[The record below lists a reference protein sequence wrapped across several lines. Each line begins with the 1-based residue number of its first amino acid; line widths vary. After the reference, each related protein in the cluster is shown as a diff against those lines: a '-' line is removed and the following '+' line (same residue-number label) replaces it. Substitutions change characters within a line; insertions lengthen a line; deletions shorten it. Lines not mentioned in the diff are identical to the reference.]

1 MAPPPPIHPVYFKQ
15 IGIKD
20 GLSQISVMSIYQ
32 DELGRMWFGTEE
44 GLSIYDGKEIVT
56 YKHSEDSVM
65 ARTIPIGNRTFPITG
80 DKNGNVYFRSDDKFI
95 RYDVRKERFTCLKS
109 GNISTVFC
117 RDGGAVLVASTDTV
131 YRWDE
136 TTQTFHYI
144 TDVRIPHVFIY
155 KLFVDSDSR
164 LWIGTRNG
172 LFRQNE
178 AGRPDCILPDE
189 DIFEIVED
197 SQSNLWI
204 ATRNA
209 GMYIRNRQGE
219 MKRIKHIP
227 GQPNGIPHNQIRS
240 FTEDNYG
247 NMWIGTFAGLC
258 KYTPSTG
265 VYTVY
270 RKDNQANTL
279 QHSSVF
285 STCRD
290 RQGTLWVGTYYGGV
304 HYFNPETDCFSH
316 YSADITR
323 SDCLSHFFVGRM
335 EEDKNRNLWICTEGG
350 GLNFFDRKTKRF
362 RHFMSDESRSSIAHN
377 NLKCIRY
384 SAKHDKLYIGTHTGG
399 LTIYDMRRH
408 TFRNFRDEKPE
419 FHRMTGDIITQLEF
433 YKEDTLII
441 YAQKGYFK
449 LNLVT
454 EQLTPLFERD
464 TRPYASRFYIDSGDH
479 IWLSNS
485 SSLIKMNLH
494 NLREATRYDRTKTGF
509 GSFSISC
516 IFEDFK
522 GRLFFGTAG
531 SGLYRYL
538 PETESFTAYTAEN
551 NMLQS
556 NYCYDIAQSEQNELI
571 VSGDRGLS
579 FLDVD
584 NRRLRVIHLNALT
597 LSGINSGCG
606 LFVCRNGEIFAGG
619 INGLTS
625 FFEQEVF
632 GINKSYDLY
641 FSSLSVN
648 AERILP
654 DDKTKILRQA
664 LPFTEK
670 ITLKHTQN
678 NFSLSFTSNNYIKTS
693 TEDLFEY
700 KLEGFDSRW
709 IVGDK
714 IIYTN
719 ITPGRYR
726 LTVRER
732 IASPGRTTPKSL
744 SMDIVVRHAWY
755 ASPYACTLYFI
766 IAYLLLFSF
775 IRFHRVRRHLKISLE
790 AERKDKERI
799 EDLNRAKLQFFSN
812 ISHEFHTPLTL
823 IIVQIERLLN
833 NNIPPFI
840 HHRLLKINRNAGY
853 LQNLV
858 SELLDFRK
866 LEQGHITLKVR
877 EQNLIPF
884 LKEIYLAF
892 LELSAER
899 NISYRFETGGME
911 EILCWY
917 DPKQMRKVFFNLLSN
932 AFKYTRP
939 NDSIDISV
947 KDETDAV
954 TIKVIDSGIGIEKD
968 DIDKIFNHFYQADSP
983 KQSAVKSPGA
993 GIGLAVVKGVLEL
1006 HHGSIAVE
1014 SKPSYGSIF
1023 VVSLRKGCS
1032 HFGRDEFAE
1041 PADLRNEFL
1050 KNNPPITPPGY
1061 LTATGGVA
1069 PPDESGTEAFASAD
1083 PDKRSTVLI
1092 VEDNDELLQ
1101 ILHDILRP
1109 LYNIRS
1115 AHNGAEGLRSA
1126 RRHKPDL
1133 IISDIIMPEMSG
1145 TEMCMAVKSDF
1156 ETCHIPV
1163 ILLTALSSTEHN
1175 IYGLQH
1181 GADDY
1186 VGKPFNEKA
1195 LIARCNN
1202 LIKNRMIIKNKF
1214 SRNVDF
1220 DAQSISNNPI
1230 DQKFLDTINR
1240 IIEKNFDNP
1249 SFNINILAKELTL
1262 SRSSLYTKFE
1272 ALTGMTPN
1280 DYVLQRKLKKAA
1292 DLLKNNTV
1300 LNVTEISDRLGFGSP
1315 RYFSRCFKK
1324 QFTQSPAEYRK
1335 RVTTSSRR

>member
-1 MAPPPPIHPVYFKQ
+1 MVPPSVYPVYFKQ
-15 IGIKD
+15 IGVKD

-44 GLSIYDGKEIVT
+44 GLSIYDGKEIVS
-56 YKHSEDSVM
+56 YKHSEDSVL
-65 ARTIPIGNRTFPITG
+65 ARTIPIGNETFPITG
-80 DKNGNVYFRSDDKFI
+80 DKKGNVYLRSDDKFI
-95 RYDVRKERFTCLKS
+95 RYDIKKEQFTCLKS
-109 GNISTVFC
+109 GNVSTVFC
-117 RDGGAVLVASTDTV
+117 KDSIVLVAATDTV
-131 YRWDE
+131 YQWDE
-136 TTQTFHYI
+136 TTQTFRYI
-144 TDVRIPHVFIY
+144 TDIRMPHVIIY
-155 KLFVDSDSR
+155 KLFLDSGSR
-164 LWIGTRNG
+164 LWIGTGNG
-172 LFRQNE
+172 LFVQDDPKRL
-178 AGRPDCILPDE
+178 DCILADE
-189 DIFEIVED
+189 NIFEIAED

-209 GMYIRNRQGE
+209 GMYKRNKRGTMKKIR
-219 MKRIKHIP
+219 HIP
-227 GQPNGIPHNQIRS
+227 GQPNGIPHNQVRS

-258 KYTPSTG
+258 KYNPSTD

-270 RKDNQANTL
+270 GKGHLPGRL

-285 STCRD
+285 STCKD

-316 YSADITR
+316 YSADMTR
-323 SDCLSHFFVGRM
+323 NDCLSHFFVGKM
-335 EEDKNRNLWICTEGG
+335 AEDKNLNLWICTEGG
-350 GLNFFDRKTKRF
+350 GLNFFDRKTKMF
-362 RHFMSDESRSSIAHN
+362 RRFMSDESKNSIAHN

-384 SAKHDKLYIGTHTGG
+384 SPKYDKLYIGTHTGG
-399 LTIYDMRRH
+399 FTIYDMH
-408 TFRNFRDEKPE
+408 KGTFHNFCDEQPE
-419 FHRMTGDIITQLEF
+419 YHRMTGDIISQLEF

-441 YAQKGYFK
+441 YSKKGFFK
-449 LNLVT
+449 LDLAT
-454 EQLTPLFERD
+454 EQLTPLFDRD
-464 TRPYASRFYIDSGDH
+464 AYAYSSRFFIDSKGY
-479 IWLSNS
+479 IWFANS
-485 SSLIKMNLH
+485 SALIKLNLH
-494 NLREATRYDRTKTGF
+494 NRQEVTCFDKKEKGI
-509 GSFSISC
+509 GSFNVSC
-516 IFEDFK
+516 IFEDSR

-531 SGLYRYL
+531 SGLYRYH
-538 PETESFTAYTAEN
+538 PETDSFTAYTAEN

-556 NYCYDIAQSEQNELI
+556 NYCYDIVQSEQNEVI
-571 VSGDRGLS
+571 VSGDKGLS

-584 NRRLRVIHLNALT
+584 NRRLRVINLNALI
-597 LSGINSGCG
+597 LSGINNGCG
-606 LFVCRNGEIFAGG
+606 LFVCHNGEIFAGG

-625 FFEQEVF
+625 FFEQEAF

-648 AERILP
+648 AERIMP
-654 DDKTKILRQA
+654 NDKTKILKQA

-670 ITLKHTQN
+670 ITLSHTQN
-678 NFSLSFTSNNYIKTS
+678 NFGFTFTSNNYIKTY
-693 TEDLFEY
+693 TDDLFEY
-700 KLEGFDSRW
+700 MLEGFDSKW

-719 ITPGRYR
+719 IPPGKYR
-726 LTVRER
+726 LTVREKTV
-732 IASPGRTTPKSL
+732 SPEWTTPKTI
-744 SMDIVVRHAWY
+744 SMDITVRHAWY
-755 ASPYACTLYFI
+755 ANPYAYALYFI
-766 IAYLLLFSF
+766 IAYVLLFSF
-775 IRFHRVRRHLKISLE
+775 IRFGKVRHHLKISLE
-790 AERKDKERI
+790 AERKEKERI
-799 EDLNRAKLQFFSN
+799 EELNQAKLQFFSN

-833 NNIPPFI
+833 YNIPPFI
-840 HHRLLKINRNAGY
+840 YNKLLKINKNAGY

-911 EILCWY
+911 EVVCWY
-917 DPKQMRKVFFNLLSN
+917 DPKQMRKVFFNLISN
-932 AFKYTRP
+932 AFRYTRP
-939 NDSIDISV
+939 NDTIEISV
-947 KDETDAV
+947 REEKDAV
-954 TIKVIDSGIGIEKD
+954 TIKVIDSGIGIEKE
-968 DIDKIFNHFYQADSP
+968 DIDKIFNRFYQADSP
-983 KQSAVKSPGA
+983 KQGAVQSPGA
-993 GIGLAVVKGVLEL
+993 GIGLAVAKGILEL
-1006 HHGSIAVE
+1006 HHGSVAVE

-1023 VVSLRKGCS
+1023 VVSLRKGNS
-1032 HFGRDEFAE
+1032 HFGRNEIAE
-1041 PADLRNEFL
+1041 PAAEGRNEFV
-1050 KNNPPITPPGY
+1050 KNSAEATTPGY
-1061 LTATGGVA
+1061 PTASCAA
-1069 PPDESGTEAFASAD
+1069 PYESGTEEVTD
-1083 PDKRSTVLI
+1083 PDKKSTVLI
-1092 VEDNDELLQ
+1092 VEDNDELLH
-1101 ILHDILRP
+1101 ILHDILSP

-1115 AHNGAEGLRSA
+1115 AHDGVEGLRSV

-1133 IISDIIMPEMSG
+1133 IISDVIMPKMSG

-1220 DAQSISNNPI
+1220 DAQSVSNSPI

-1249 SFNINILAKELTL
+1249 NFNINILAKELTL
-1262 SRSSLYTKFE
+1262 CRSSLYIKFE

-1280 DYVLQRKLKKAA
+1280 DYVLQRKLKKAT
-1292 DLLKNNTV
+1292 DLLKNNSA
-1300 LNVTEISDRLGFGSP
+1300 LNVTEISDLLGFGSP

-1324 QFTQSPAEYRK
+1324 QFGLSPVEYRHS
-1335 RVTTSSRR
+1335 TEN